1 MCCNGFRIILMFSLA
16 ILSFTLNSFMPTIPV
31 IVWYLL
37 SINIFTFLLLV
48 IDKIYSL
55 KERKRVPEISLHFFS
70 IAGGI
75 FGALIAMIIARHK
88 IRKKL
93 FLSIQGII
101 AIIWIISIYYVL
113 TNLETIQNA
122 LQSLSA

>member
-16 ILSFTLNSFMPTIPV
+16 ILSFTLNNFIPTIPV
-31 IVWYLL
+31 IIWYLM
-37 SINIFTFLLLV
+37 SVNIFTFLLFIV
-48 IDKIYSL
+48 DKIYSL
-55 KERKRVPEISLHFFS
+55 QQRKRVPEMSLHFFS

-75 FGALIAMIIARHK
+75 FGALLAMIAARHK

-93 FLSIQGII
+93 FISIQSII
-101 AIIWIISIYYVL
+101 AIIWIFSIYYVL